1 MVQKTYKY
9 RIYPNATQRAQLAI
23 EFGHARFVW
32 NWALDMRSKAY
43 RRRVESL
50 NVVGISKMLTK
61 LKQCNRYSWLKEANA
76 QCLVQKL
83 RDQDRAFSNF
93 FKGLA
98 KYPRFKKRHAKQS
111 VRYQMDQR
119 IVLNNYRGGELLKL
133 PKLGSLRVRW
143 SRVPAGIPKM
153 ATVSLN
159 QAGQY
164 HVCLSVE
171 ESVDVLPAVTGTI
184 GVDRGI
190 KDVVVTSAGFK
201 SGAPKY
207 TRAYERRLAKAQRK
221 LAKCTKGSNRRN
233 KQRIKVARI
242 HNKIKN
248 SRHDF
253 VHKLTSKL
261 VSENQVIGIE
271 DLNVKGMVKNKRLS
285 KAIHDA
291 GWHEFK
297 RQLEYKCEWYGRQL
311 VEIDRWVPTSKT
323 CSGCGHVLDKLELSV
338 RRWQCPECYIEHD
351 RDQNAAK
358 NILSTARSAGINARG
373 DQLCRAC

>member
-1 MVQKTYKY
+1 MAV
-9 RIYPNATQRAQLAI
+9 

-43 RRRVESL
+43 KRRGESL

-61 LKQCNRYSWLKEANA
+61 LKQCNRYAWLKEANA
-76 QCLVQKL
+76 QCHTQKL

-119 IVLNNYRGGELLKL
+119 IILNNYRGGELLRL
-133 PKLGSLRVRW
+133 PKLGALRVRW
-143 SRVPAGIPKM
+143 SRVPTGIPKM

-171 ESVDVLPAVTGTI
+171 EPVDALPAATGTI

-190 KDVVVTSAGFK
+190 KDVVVASDGFK

-207 TRAYERRLAKAQRK
+207 TQAYERRLAKAQRK
-221 LAKCTKGSNRRN
+221 LAKYTKGSNRRN

-248 SRHDF
+248 SRLDF
-253 VHKLTSKL
+253 IHKLTSKL
-261 VSENQVIGIE
+261 VSENQVICIE

-297 RQLEYKCEWYGRQL
+297 RQLEYKCAWYGREL
-311 VEIDRWVPTSKT
+311 VVIDRWTPTSKT

-338 RRWQCPECYIEHD
+338 RRWQCPECSVEHD
-351 RDQNAAK
+351 RDINAAI
-358 NILSTARSAGINARG
+358 NILHTVGSTGINARG
-373 DQLCRAC
+373 DQLNRA

>member
-9 RIYPNATQRAQLAI
+9 RIYPNATQRAQLAV

-43 RRRVESL
+43 RRRGESL

-61 LKQCNRYSWLKEANA
+61 LKRCRRYSWLKEANA
-76 QCLVQKL
+76 QCLIQKL
-83 RDQDRAFSNF
+83 RDQDKAFANF
-93 FKGLA
+93 FAGRA

-111 VRYQMDQR
+111 VRYQLDQR
-119 IVLNNYRGGELLKL
+119 IVLNNYRAGELLKL
-133 PKLGSLRVRW
+133 PKLGALRVKW
-143 SRVPAGIPKM
+143 SRVPTGIPKM
-153 ATVSLN
+153 VSVSLN

-171 ESVDVLPAVTGTI
+171 EPVARLPVATGAV

-190 KDVVVTSAGFK
+190 KDVAVTSDGFK

-207 TRAYERRLAKAQRK
+207 TGAYERRLAKAQRK
-221 LAKCTKGSNRRN
+221 LAKCSKGSKRRD
-233 KQRIKVARI
+233 KQRIKVAGI

-253 VHKLTSKL
+253 IHKLTSML
-261 VSENQVIGIE
+261 VNENQVIGIE
-271 DLNVKGMVKNKRLS
+271 SLNVRGMVKNRRLA
-285 KAIHDA
+285 KHIHDA
-291 GWHEFK
+291 GWHEFR
-297 RQLEYKCEWYGRQL
+297 RQLEYKCNWYGRKL

-323 CSGCGHVLDKLELSV
+323 CSGCGHVLDRLELSV
-338 RRWQCPECYIEHD
+338 RRWQCPECSVEHD
-351 RDQNAAK
+351 RDINAAI
-358 NILSTARSAGINARG
+358 NVLHTVGSTGINARG
-373 DQLCRAC
+373 DQLNRA